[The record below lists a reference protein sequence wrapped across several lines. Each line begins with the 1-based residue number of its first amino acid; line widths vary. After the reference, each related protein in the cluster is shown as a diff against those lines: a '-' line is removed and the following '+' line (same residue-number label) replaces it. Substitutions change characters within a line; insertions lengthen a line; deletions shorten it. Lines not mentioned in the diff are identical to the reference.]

1 MWDLPQ
7 LCIPDLGGWA
17 MPSIIKFMLRRLA
30 AIPVT
35 LLLITAVLYGLLMFS
50 PATARAQL
58 YMPRGESHNPNLRPE
73 VLLEQII
80 VANGLRDPFPLQYAR
95 WAGSLLQGDW
105 GWSPSLRG
113 DVLEGLV
120 ARTPATAELALYS
133 VVLFLPLGVVSGLLA
148 GIRNGRWQDHLFRMG
163 AFVATAIPPF
173 VLGIVLL
180 TVFYAGLHWF
190 PVGRIGMADQYLIQ
204 GADFKVVTG
213 LLTIDGLLN
222 GMPALSLRALWHL
235 ALPAFTLSLLH
246 WATLARITRA
256 AVMEELDQDYIMAA
270 NGRGLPQRWIVWRH
284 ILKNAM
290 APALSS
296 VALSAAALL
305 TGVYLVEKIFAL
317 PGISEFIVGSVRVAP
332 DLPMAMGAAVYS
344 VLMILPLMLV
354 LDMLQALV
362 DPRLREGLLF

>member
-1 MWDLPQ
+1 
-7 LCIPDLGGWA
+7 
-17 MPSIIKFMLRRLA
+17 MPSLVKFVLRRLA

-50 PATARAQL
+50 PPTARAQL

-80 VANGLRDPFPLQYAR
+80 VSKGLRDPFPLQYAR
-95 WAGSLLQGDW
+95 WAGGLLRGDW

-113 DVLEGLV
+113 DVLEGLFV
-120 ARTPATAELALYS
+120 RTPVTAELALYS
-133 VVLFLPLGVVSGLLA
+133 VVLFLPLGVISGLTA
-148 GIRNGRWQDHLFRMG
+148 GIRNGRWQDHFFRMG

-180 TVFYAGLHWF
+180 TVFYAGLQWF

-204 GADFKVVTG
+204 GTEFRTVTG
-213 LLTIDGLLN
+213 LLTLDGLLN
-222 GMPALSLRALWHL
+222 GMPELSLQALWHL

-246 WATLARITRA
+246 WATLGRITRA
-256 AVMEELDQDYIMAA
+256 AVLEELDKDYVMAA
-270 NGRGLPQRWIVWRH
+270 RGRGLPRRRIVWRH

-290 APALSS
+290 APALNS

-305 TGVYLVEKIFAL
+305 TGVYLVEKIYSF
-317 PGISEFIVGSVRVAP
+317 PGISEFIVGSVRMAP

-344 VLMILPLMLV
+344 VLMILPLMLA
-354 LDMLQALV
+354 LDVLQALV
-362 DPRLREGLLF
+362 DPRLREGLIF